1 MWKYDRLLGI
11 AWVMYQKFC
20 NSLPYTRQEK
30 DWAQYGVA
38 ITRATM
44 ANWVIR
50 NTLDYFTPMYDYFH
64 RQLLKREFAM
74 ADETPLQVLHES
86 GRRAQTKSYM
96 WLFRSGEDGEF
107 PIILYKYAETRTGN
121 NAVEFLEGFKG
132 YLMCDGYSG
141 YNKVP
146 DAKRTAC
153 WAHIRRYLTDA
164 IPKGKQLDYTQP
176 SVQGINWKELLKM
189 SAVMLVGMFAGIQ
202 ICRIVKSE
210 NILLTI
216 YGIIIV
222 VVALKNLCI
231 HTEKKLPD
239 LILWI
244 VLILAGI
251 IHGMFVSGGALLV
264 IYATQVLKEKEEF
277 RATVAPV
284 WVVLNFFLMV
294 TQFRSGLVGTADIR
308 LICISILPL
317 LIATWLGK
325 KLVCK
330 VSQKV
335 FLNLTYILLLISG
348 VSLIV

>member
-1 MWKYDRLLGI
+1 MRSWLSVLIADAMSKKRDDIPIAPSLYSLSNKMDNSLLAVRDINHKYIVVEKEECSMKELLFLLVLFVSNVIQAITGFAGTVLAMPPSVYLLGLDHAKVVLNVMAWLSGLMI
-11 AWVMYQKFC
+11 AV
-20 NSLPYTRQEK
+20 
-30 DWAQYGVA
+30 
-38 ITRATM
+38 
-44 ANWVIR
+44 
-50 NTLDYFTPMYDYFH
+50 
-64 RQLLKREFAM
+64 
-74 ADETPLQVLHES
+74 
-86 GRRAQTKSYM
+86 
-96 WLFRSGEDGEF
+96 
-107 PIILYKYAETRTGN
+107 TG
-121 NAVEFLEGFKG
+121 
-132 YLMCDGYSG
+132 Y
-141 YNKVP
+141 
-146 DAKRTAC
+146 R
-153 WAHIRRYLTDA
+153 H
-164 IPKGKQLDYTQP
+164 
-176 SVQGINWKELLKM
+176 INWKELLKM

-239 LILWI
+239 FILWI

>member
-1 MWKYDRLLGI
+1 MKELLFLLVLFVSNVI
-11 AWVMYQKFC
+11 Q
-20 NSLPYTRQEK
+20 
-30 DWAQYGVA
+30 A
-38 ITRATM
+38 ITG
-44 ANWVIR
+44 
-50 NTLDYFTPMYDYFH
+50 
-64 RQLLKREFAM
+64 FAG
-74 ADETPLQVLHES
+74 TVL
-86 GRRAQTKSYM
+86 AM
-96 WLFRSGEDGEF
+96 
-107 PIILYKYAETRTGN
+107 P
-121 NAVEFLEGFKG
+121 
-132 YLMCDGYSG
+132 
-141 YNKVP
+141 
-146 DAKRTAC
+146 
-153 WAHIRRYLTDA
+153 
-164 IPKGKQLDYTQP
+164 P
-176 SVQGINWKELLKM
+176 SVYLFGLDHAKVVLNVMAWLSGLMIAVTGYRHINWKELLKM

-202 ICRIVKSE
+202 IFRIVKSE

>member
-1 MWKYDRLLGI
+1 MKELLFLLVLFVSNVIQAITGFAGTVLAMPPSVYLLGLDHAKVVLNVMAWLSGLMI
-11 AWVMYQKFC
+11 AV
-20 NSLPYTRQEK
+20 
-30 DWAQYGVA
+30 
-38 ITRATM
+38 
-44 ANWVIR
+44 
-50 NTLDYFTPMYDYFH
+50 
-64 RQLLKREFAM
+64 
-74 ADETPLQVLHES
+74 
-86 GRRAQTKSYM
+86 
-96 WLFRSGEDGEF
+96 
-107 PIILYKYAETRTGN
+107 TG
-121 NAVEFLEGFKG
+121 
-132 YLMCDGYSG
+132 Y
-141 YNKVP
+141 
-146 DAKRTAC
+146 R
-153 WAHIRRYLTDA
+153 H
-164 IPKGKQLDYTQP
+164 
-176 SVQGINWKELLKM
+176 INWKELLKM

-264 IYATQVLKEKEEF
+264 IYATQVL
-277 RATVAPV
+277 
-284 WVVLNFFLMV
+284 N
-294 TQFRSGLVGTADIR
+294 
-308 LICISILPL
+308 CISILPL

>member
-1 MWKYDRLLGI
+1 MKELLFLLVLFVSNVIQAITGFAGTVLAMPPSVYLLGLDHAKVVLNVMAWLSGLMI
-11 AWVMYQKFC
+11 AV
-20 NSLPYTRQEK
+20 
-30 DWAQYGVA
+30 
-38 ITRATM
+38 
-44 ANWVIR
+44 
-50 NTLDYFTPMYDYFH
+50 
-64 RQLLKREFAM
+64 
-74 ADETPLQVLHES
+74 
-86 GRRAQTKSYM
+86 
-96 WLFRSGEDGEF
+96 
-107 PIILYKYAETRTGN
+107 TG
-121 NAVEFLEGFKG
+121 
-132 YLMCDGYSG
+132 Y
-141 YNKVP
+141 
-146 DAKRTAC
+146 R
-153 WAHIRRYLTDA
+153 H
-164 IPKGKQLDYTQP
+164 
-176 SVQGINWKELLKM
+176 INWKELLKM

-264 IYATQVLKEKEEF
+264 IYAT
-277 RATVAPV
+277 VAPV

-294 TQFRSGLVGTADIR
+294 TQFRSGLVGTTDIR